1 MKNSGYK
8 FIKFT
13 YKKATLP
20 PKIVT
25 SEGDTL
31 VFAKAIYKV
40 NDYERIIEA
49 LKGIPGFEILDSSP
63 EEIHIGWLVEKG
75 DITINNNQLKLNC
88 LSMERLKRGKNIL
101 KVLGNAIELQSE
113 SKEYPDLKGGKVKT
127 RETRLKDP
135 ALEEIEQKFLEDHYR
150 DWVDMSLVALNG
162 KTPRECSKT
171 PEGRAMLK
179 EVLKVIE
186 NAEERKK
193 EKGQTSYDVNK
204 LRETLGV

>member
-1 MKNSGYK
+1 MKTSGYK

-113 SKEYPDLKGGKVKT
+113 SKEYP
-127 RETRLKDP
+127 
-135 ALEEIEQKFLEDHYR
+135 EQKFLEDHYR